1 MEEKIFIDVTPQQ
14 LNEFSKGSML
24 EFLEIE
30 FTEVGH
36 NYLAAKMP
44 VTSKT
49 KQPFGLLHGG
59 ASVVLAESIG
69 STASGLVVTHQ
80 GLSKK
85 CVGLEINANHLR
97 SETQG
102 FVYGKCTPIHLGR
115 TTHVWD
121 VRITNE
127 KGKLVCISR
136 LTMAILD
143 VGF

>member
-1 MEEKIFIDVTPQQ
+1 MITRIFPEVTPEQ
-14 LNEFSKGSML
+14 LNQFSKGCML

-30 FTEVGH
+30 FTEVGE
-36 NYLAAKMP
+36 NYLIARMP
-44 VTSKT
+44 VNAKT

-69 STASGLVVTHQ
+69 STASGLVVTHR
-80 GLSKK
+80 GLAKK

-102 FVYGKCTPIHLGR
+102 FVYGKCLPIHLGK

-121 VRITNE
+121 IQITNE
-127 KGKLVCISR
+127 DEKLVCVSR

-143 VGF
+143 L